1 METSNKTIIEYNDNN
16 LCPVCYENID
26 LTKPESYI
34 IFNCCNQMSHIDCI
48 ISWTN
53 SAFSKTSKSN
63 LRIKCIM
70 CQEDNEMLYDI
81 VITLNNYNNYNNY
94 NNSINNGTNN
104 SINNGTNNS
113 INNSINNGTN
123 NSTNNDTNND
133 TNSSNDLNEQNTSNF
148 SDNYIPPI
156 VCKIIS
162 NVIFCTCI
170 VGIILIILF

>member
-104 SINNGTNNS
+104 S
-113 INNSINNGTN
+113 
-123 NSTNNDTNND
+123 TNNDTNND